1 MTSLVPVPA
10 RSECLRRELLD
21 LRDDPDVAPDRCAY
35 VFEEYVRVAC
45 GEGRRPDV
53 LPTVWFRARTPE
65 QTT

>member
-10 RSECLRRELLD
+10 RSERLRRELLD
-21 LRDDPDVAPDRCAY
+21 LRDAGAAPDRCAH

-53 LPTVWFRARTPE
+53 LPTAWFRVPASRWTA
-65 QTT
+65 